1 MATASTFKMKF
12 ARADEHLKAL
22 NNEVA
27 AFLQTHPYEIVT
39 TEDISAGSLCAQV
52 IYRHA
57 PSDLL
62 LMLIGD
68 VLHNLRSALDHL
80 AWSLAGPHANRL
92 TEFPIFLDKTRFHAV
107 SRQGIPDRGSG
118 LEKMHDIPL
127 PAQTAI
133 ESVQPYQKVHGLPE
147 HREPLWLLHQL
158 SIEDKHRTLNLVAA
172 GVDARLDVRTSPVH
186 PAYGLTGRTGCLPL
200 EDCQEIYRIPL
211 PANPSQV
218 KDYSNFTF
226 DVALDPKGP
235 GRGTSLREGLRDV
248 QEAVGEAIK
257 LLEPFVR

>member
-1 MATASTFKMKF
+1 MSTESTFKMKF

-22 NNEVA
+22 KNEVA
-27 AFLQTHPYEIVT
+27 AFLQSHPYEIIT
-39 TEDISAGSLCAQV
+39 TNDISAGSLCARV
-52 IYRHA
+52 IYRHS

-80 AWSLAGPHANRL
+80 AWSLAGTHANQR
-92 TEFPIFLDKTRFHAV
+92 TEFPIFLDRTRFHAV
-107 SRQGIPDRGSG
+107 NSQGIPDRGSG
-118 LEKMHDIPL
+118 LEKVHGMPL

-147 HREPLWLLHQL
+147 DREPLWLLHQL

-172 GVDARLDVRTSPVH
+172 GVDARLEVRTSAIH
-186 PAYGLTGRTGCLPL
+186 PAYGLAGRTGYLPL
-200 EDCQEIYRIPL
+200 EDRQEIYRIPL

-218 KDYSNFTF
+218 EDYSNFTF

-235 GRGTSLREGLRDV
+235 GRGISLREGLRNV

-257 LLEPFVR
+257 LLQPFVP